1 MKKTLVALAALA
13 VTGSAFAA
21 GHAAP
26 ASSVTL
32 YGRLDGAVVNV
43 DKANAA
49 GQSLTAVG
57 DSTVAT
63 SIWGM
68 RGSED
73 LGGGMRGVFNVEG
86 DVQVTNGNSSAAGL
100 FRRAAFV
107 GVSGGFGELT
117 VGLRINPLIVTW
129 AGAQVMSSNSVFV
142 TTAAAGAFADF
153 FTKNAVTYTA
163 PKLGPATVQIQ
174 RGFGN
179 VAGGDSKGAVTA
191 LSAMAPLPGGIEL
204 RASFQQREAGGTA
217 GTSAND
223 AGGDKETT
231 LLGVKGNFGPAT
243 LAVNYVKNEV
253 KNATN
258 TAITTKFDL
267 VQVAG
272 SYSLSKQMQIGASYN
287 QFDSKIAGHGKTTL
301 TNLQGRYILS
311 PRTFTYLQVGMAD
324 NPTAG
329 LAVSPAWSVVGGVLG
344 KSQQSVG
351 LGAVHSF

>member
-1 MKKTLVALAALA
+1 MKKTLVALAVLA
-13 VTGSAFAA
+13 TTGSAFAA

-43 DKANAA
+43 DKANTSN
-49 GQSLTAVG
+49 QSLSAVG

-73 LGGGMRGVFNVEG
+73 LGGGMRGVFNIEG
-86 DVQVTNGNSSAAGL
+86 DVSVTNGNSSAAGL
-100 FRRAAFV
+100 FRRAANV
-107 GVSGGFGELT
+107 GVAGGFGELT
-117 VGLRINPLIVTW
+117 VGLRINPLIVAW
-129 AGAQVMSSNSVFV
+129 AGSQVMTSNSVFV
-142 TTAAAGAFADF
+142 TSAAAANFADF

-191 LSAMAPLPGGIEL
+191 LSVTAPLPGGIEV
-204 RASFQQREAGGTA
+204 RAAYQQRELGGTA
-217 GTSAND
+217 GASAND
-223 AGGDKETT
+223 ANGDKETT
-231 LLGVKGNFGPAT
+231 LLGVKGNFGPASV
-243 LAVNYVKNEV
+243 AVNYVKNEA
-253 KNATN
+253 KSA
-258 TAITTKFDL
+258 
-267 VQVAG
+267 AG
-272 SYSLSKQMQIGASYN
+272 ALTHNVELMQFAASYSLSKQMQVGASYT
-287 QFDSKIAGHGKTTL
+287 QFDGKLTGQGKSSL

-311 PRTFTYLQVGMAD
+311 PRTFTYLQVGIAD
-324 NPTAG
+324 NATTG
-329 LAVSPAWSVVGGVLG
+329 IAVSPVWSVVGGLNG
-344 KSQQSVG
+344 RTQQSVG

>member
-1 MKKTLVALAALA
+1 MKKTLVALAVLA
-13 VTGSAFAA
+13 TAGSAFAA

-49 GQSLTAVG
+49 GQSLTALG

-68 RGSED
+68 RGSEN
-73 LGGGMRGVFNVEG
+73 LGGGMRGVFNIEG
-86 DVQVTNGNSSAAGL
+86 DVSVTSGNTSAAGV
-100 FRRAAFV
+100 FRRAANV
-107 GVSGGFGELT
+107 GVAGGFGEVTL
-117 VGLRINPLIVTW
+117 GIRLNPLIAAW
-129 AGAQVMSSNSVFV
+129 AGAQVMTSNSVFV
-142 TTAAAGAFADF
+142 TTSAAGNFADF

-179 VAGGDSKGAVTA
+179 VAGGDSKGVVTA
-191 LSAMAPLPGGIEL
+191 LSVTAPLPGGIEL
-204 RASFQQREAGGTA
+204 RGAFQQREAGGTA
-217 GTSAND
+217 GASAND

-231 LLGVKGNFGPAT
+231 LLGVKGNFGPASVA
-243 LAVNYVKNEV
+243 LNYVKNEA
-253 KNATN
+253 KSAAGAFTH
-258 TAITTKFDL
+258 KFDL
-267 VQVAG
+267 IQLAG
-272 SYSLSKQMQIGASYN
+272 SYSLSKQMMVGASFS
-287 QFDSKIAGHGKTTL
+287 QFDSGLTNTGKTTL

-324 NPTAG
+324 NPTTG
-329 LAVSPAWSVVGGVLG
+329 VTVSPVWSAAGGVAG
-344 KSQQSVG
+344 KNQTSIG
-351 LGAVHSF
+351 LGAVHVF

>member
-1 MKKTLVALAALA
+1 MKKSIVTLAALA
-13 VTGSAFAA
+13 ATSSVMAQS
-21 GHAAP
+21 AP

-43 DKANAA
+43 DKANVA

-68 RGSED
+68 RGSEN

-86 DVQVTNGNSSAAGL
+86 DVQVTNGASSAAGT

-117 VGLRINPLIVTW
+117 AGIRINPLIVTW
-129 AGAQVMSSNSVFV
+129 AGAQVLTSNSVFV
-142 TTAAAGAFADF
+142 TTAAAGAYADF
-153 FTKNAVTYTA
+153 FTKNAITYTL
-163 PKLGPATVQIQ
+163 PKLGPATVQVQ
-174 RGFGN
+174 RGLGN
-179 VAGGDSKGAVTA
+179 VAGGDNKGAVTA
-191 LSAMAPLPGGIEL
+191 LSAFAPLPGGIEL
-204 RASFQQREAGGTA
+204 RAAYQQREAGGTA
-217 GTSAND
+217 GASAND
-223 AGGDKETT
+223 AGGDKETS
-231 LLGVKGNFGPAT
+231 LFGVKGNFGPVS
-243 LAVNYVKNEV
+243 LAVNYLKNDV

-258 TAITTKFDL
+258 TAFTHKFDL

-272 SYSLSKQMQIGASYN
+272 SYALSKEMVVGASYS
-287 QFDSKIAGHGKTTL
+287 QFDSKLIGHGKTSL

-311 PRTFTYLQVGMAD
+311 PRTFTYLQVGMSD

-344 KSQQSVG
+344 KNQQAVG

>member
-21 GHAAP
+21 GHSAP

-49 GQSLTAVG
+49 GQSVTAVG

-73 LGGGMRGVFNVEG
+73 LGGGMRGVFNIEG

-100 FRRAAFV
+100 FRRGAFV

-117 VGLRINPLIVTW
+117 VGLRINPVIVTW
-129 AGAQVMSSNSVFV
+129 AGAQVMTSNSVFV
-142 TTAAAGAFADF
+142 TGAVAGGFADF
-153 FTKNAVTYTA
+153 FTKNAVTYTL
-163 PKLGPATVQIQ
+163 PKLGPATVQVQ

-191 LSAMAPLPGGIEL
+191 VSAMAPLAGGFEL
-204 RASFQQREAGGTA
+204 RAAYQQREFGGTA

-223 AGGDKETT
+223 AGGDKETS
-231 LLGVKGNFGPAT
+231 LLGVKGNFGPAS
-243 LAVNYVKNEV
+243 LAVTEV

-258 TAITTKFDL
+258 TALATDMEL

-272 SYSLSKQMQIGASYN
+272 SYSLSKQVQVGLSYN
-287 QFDSKIAGHGKTTL
+287 EFKSKLAGHGKTTL
-301 TNLQGRYILS
+301 TNLQGRYTLS

-329 LAVSPAWSVVGGVLG
+329 IAVSPAWSVVGGVLG
-344 KSQQSVG
+344 KSQQAVG

>member
-1 MKKTLVALAALA
+1 MKKPLVALAVLA
-13 VTGSAFAA
+13 ASGSAFAQ
-21 GHAAP
+21 

-43 DKANAA
+43 DKANTAN
-49 GQSLTAVG
+49 QSLTAVG

-86 DVQVTNGNSSAAGL
+86 DVSVTNGAASAAGL
-100 FRRAAFV
+100 FRRGAFV

-129 AGAQVMSSNSVFV
+129 AGAQVMTSNSVFV
-142 TTAAAGAFADF
+142 TSAAAAGFADF

-163 PKLGPATVQIQ
+163 PKLGPATVQVQ
-174 RGFGN
+174 RGLGN

-191 LSAMAPLPGGIEL
+191 LSAFAPLPGGIEL
-204 RASFQQREAGGTA
+204 RAAFQQREFGGTA

-223 AGGDKETT
+223 AGGDKETS
-231 LLGVKGNFGPAT
+231 LFGIKGTFGPTT
-243 LAVNYVKNEV
+243 LAVNYLKNEV

-258 TAITTKFDL
+258 TALTTKVDL

-272 SYSLSKQMQIGASYN
+272 SYALSKQMQVGASYT
-287 QFDSKIAGHGKTTL
+287 QYDGKLTGQGKTTL

-324 NPTAG
+324 NATVG
-329 LAVSPAWSVVGGVLG
+329 IAVSPVWSVVGGVAG
-344 KSQQSVG
+344 RSQQAVG